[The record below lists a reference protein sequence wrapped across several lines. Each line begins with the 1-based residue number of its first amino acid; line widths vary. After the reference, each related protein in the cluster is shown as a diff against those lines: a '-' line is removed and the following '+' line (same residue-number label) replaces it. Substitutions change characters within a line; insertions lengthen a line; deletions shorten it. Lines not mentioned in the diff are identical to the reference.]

1 MHASPQ
7 IELSLILPA
16 FEESRNLEVLL
27 PALKAALDGEEVN
40 YEILVIDTE
49 RPLDD
54 TPDVCARN
62 GVSYHPRKGG
72 ALYSHA
78 VKTGISASLGKW
90 ILFMDSDGS
99 HPVSM
104 VPVLWSRR
112 NEADLII
119 ASRYVKDGRTEN
131 PAILIFLSL
140 VVNAVFRLVLGLKC
154 RDVSNSFRLYDGE
167 ELRSLSL
174 ECENF
179 DIIEEILIKLSLSK
193 KDFAALEVPFTF
205 GTRKAGKTK
214 RNLLKFAVSY
224 LGTLWKLHCLKA
236 KAKHSLK

>member
-1 MHASPQ
+1 MSSSSL
-7 IELSLILPA
+7 IDLSLILPSY
-16 FEESRNLEVLL
+16 EEARNLEVLL
-27 PALKAALDGEEVN
+27 PALKSVLDEGGVN

-49 RPLDD
+49 SPLDD
-54 TPDVCARN
+54 TPDVCSRN

-78 VKTGISASLGKW
+78 VKTGISASVGKW
-90 ILFMDSDGS
+90 VLFMDSDGS

-104 VPVLWSRR
+104 IPVLWSRR
-112 NEADLII
+112 NDADLII
-119 ASRYVKDGRTEN
+119 ASRYVKEGRTEN

-154 RDVSNSFRLYDGE
+154 RDVSNSFRLYDGAA
-167 ELRSLSL
+167 LRSLSL

-193 KDFAALEVPFTF
+193 RDFTALEVPFTF

-214 RNLLKFAVSY
+214 RNLIKFAVSY
-224 LGTLWKLHCLKA
+224 LGTLRKLHRLKA
-236 KAKHSLK
+236 EAKHSIK